1 MPKPAALQLRGAASL
16 LAGEYAGMLPQ
27 AKERLLGAALLAC
40 YRLRLAWYRIARPIT
55 LNARVL
61 IVEGDQVLLVRVH
74 GGPYWLLPGG
84 GVKRNES
91 LAEAAQRE
99 VYEETGCRIAIE
111 RLLGMYTHF
120 AEHKS
125 EHVAIFVARP
135 LSGPSPRCSCEI
147 AEARFF
153 PMSDLPSKLFPEVR
167 ARIDD
172 YLSERWGAVGA
183 WAE

>member
-1 MPKPAALQLRGAASL
+1 MRKSAALQLRSAASP
-16 LAGEYAGMLPQ
+16 LAGGQAGILSK
-27 AKERLLGAALLAC
+27 AKERLLGAALLVC
-40 YRLRLAWYRIARPIT
+40 YHIRLGWYRIARPIT

-61 IVEGDQVLLVRVH
+61 VVEGDQVLLVRVH

-99 VYEETGCRIAIE
+99 VHEETGCQIAIE
-111 RLLGMYTHF
+111 GLLGMYTHY
-120 AEHKS
+120 AEYKS
-125 EHVAIFVARP
+125 EHIAIFVARP
-135 LSGPSPRCSCEI
+135 LSGPSPRSNCEI

-153 PMSDLPSKLFPEVR
+153 PISELPAKLFPEVR
-167 ARIDD
+167 ARLDE
-172 YLSERWGAVGA
+172 YLSQRWGVVGA